1 MSEIINIDFRPFEN
15 EFIIHYGVDNH
26 KINAKTFAESLISL
40 TNSIKSANS
49 IINPG
54 FEIEII
60 VESTEIGSFKV
71 NTKTIYNSLS
81 SIFSKDNIKN
91 IVLGIIA
98 SVIYDLSKPSEKIN
112 IIVNTNEFIIEKGNE
127 RIILPKEAQNY
138 YDSIK
143 NSESIRKN
151 LQDTF
156 KTLQDD
162 KQIDNISFDFT
173 STKKNPEFNIDR
185 NSFSDIIATL
195 NAEPEEDKQE
205 KIVPNTN
212 VSIIRAILEKSSRRW
227 QFVWNGIRI
236 SAPVTDD
243 NFYADFNSHKIKVA
257 PGDALNVDLKLIL
270 KKDKESGLYI
280 NFDYEVIKVHNHI
293 EGAKQMQFDL
303 F

>member
-98 SVIYDLSKPSEKIN
+98 SVIYDLSKPSEK
-112 IIVNTNEFIIEKGNE
+112 EFSPAPS
-127 RIILPKEAQNY
+127 LLYSAVLQQN
-138 YDSIK
+138 
-143 NSESIRKN
+143 
-151 LQDTF
+151 L
-156 KTLQDD
+156 
-162 KQIDNISFDFT
+162 
-173 STKKNPEFNIDR
+173 
-185 NSFSDIIATL
+185 
-195 NAEPEEDKQE
+195 
-205 KIVPNTN
+205 
-212 VSIIRAILEKSSRRW
+212 W
-227 QFVWNGIRI
+227 G
-236 SAPVTDD
+236 
-243 NFYADFNSHKIKVA
+243 
-257 PGDALNVDLKLIL
+257 
-270 KKDKESGLYI
+270 
-280 NFDYEVIKVHNHI
+280 
-293 EGAKQMQFDL
+293 
-303 F
+303 